1 MFFTVATDR
10 QKEHTRQ
17 ERKKAIRMS
26 ALLHTYNDG
35 SRLMRSTVY
44 ELLEFGIWRGQ
55 RIFDAEHAKRLKDSI
70 ERLENLDCDYH
81 VIVKREVHADGR
93 VIEIPEV
100 VGGQHRLSILREAKA
115 SGFFPDFP
123 VTYTLKYVDSEAE
136 AEAYFNKISS
146 SKPMHFDEDPGL
158 MVGRFIVALEK
169 EFTPATKKEIC
180 MKQCK
185 TTRPF
190 LYIEAVREVMKDRYI
205 DSLRRTKPVDFAKRV
220 WEWNRKKVVEFGII
234 RSSGKGDAMMDKCI
248 TRNFA
253 LAHDDKLPWIAACM

>member
-1 MFFTVATDR
+1 
-10 QKEHTRQ
+10 
-17 ERKKAIRMS
+17 
-26 ALLHTYNDG
+26 
-35 SRLMRSTVY
+35 MRSTVY

-70 ERLENLDCDYH
+70 EKLENLDCDYH

-93 VIEIPEV
+93 IIEIPEV

-123 VTYTLKYVDSEAE
+123 ITYTLKYVDSEAE

-180 MKQCK
+180 IKQGK

-190 LYIEAVREVMKDRYI
+190 LYIEAVRTVLKEERI
-205 DSLRRTKPVDFAKRV
+205 IERLRRTKPLDFAKRV
-220 WEWNRKKVVEFGII
+220 WEWNRKKVIEFGIT

-253 LAHDDKLPWIAACM
+253 LAHDDKLPWIAACLP